1 MINYIILWKNKF
13 CYVHS
18 VWTSCYNDIF
28 FFQWKRE
35 NISGYSIL
43 IAYTYHTF
51 QVFVFNLSHRYL
63 IRITSSNWKPKD
75 ETYSNSLYSLK
86 KSSVQ
91 NSDQNYQWWHLCWSG
106 AFLFCPWSWV
116 KMITQLK
123 VCKWRLLKNPKIYST
138 QRIKMVN
145 DQL

>member
-1 MINYIILWKNKF
+1 MINHIILWKNKF
-13 CYVHS
+13 CYAHP

-28 FFQWKRE
+28 LNERE
-35 NISGYSIL
+35 KILAAIQFWLPISYF
-43 IAYTYHTF
+43 F

-63 IRITSSNWKPKD
+63 IRITSLNWKPKD
-75 ETYSNSLYSLK
+75 ESYSNSFYSLK

-91 NSDQNYQWWHLCWSG
+91 NSDQNCQWWHLCWSG

-138 QRIKMVN
+138 QRIRMVN
-145 DQL
+145 NRL